1 MAFLTCWHMTNL
13 PTEIVEIV
21 ERDLQTFDSIAADSQ
36 IMGQQVDKVIRNS
49 KNAWIPTSHWIGG
62 WLWYYI
68 DKVNRENF
76 CYDLTEIDG
85 GNIQYTQYGEG
96 QFYNWHID
104 AGVDTCYKPQSIP
117 CGGYNAQGFT
127 LPDKVVADN
136 EKVRKL
142 SFSLQLSDPTD
153 YTGGEVQFLDNSG
166 NNFFA
171 PKQKG
176 TLIIFDSR
184 TKHRVR
190 KVKTGLRKSIVGWAV
205 GPRWK

>member
-21 ERDLQTFDSIAADSQ
+21 EKDLQTFDSIAADSQ
-36 IMGQQVDKVIRNS
+36 IMGAQVDKVIRNS

-85 GNIQYTQYGEG
+85 GSIQYTQYGEG
-96 QFYNWHID
+96 QFYDWHID
-104 AGVDTCYKPQSIP
+104 AGIDLMYKPQLLAGS
-117 CGGYNAQGFT
+117 GVNLAQDQVSLNGEF
-127 LPDKVVADN
+127 
-136 EKVRKL
+136 VRKL
-142 SFSLQLSDPTD
+142 SFSLQLSDPD
-153 YTGGEVQFLDNSG
+153 EYTGGEVQFMDNARETY
-166 NNFFA
+166 FA
-171 PKQKG
+171 PKTKG
-176 TLIIFDSR
+176 ALILFDSR
-184 TKHRVR
+184 TPHRVR
-190 KVKTGLRKSIVGWAV
+190 KVRSGMRKSLVGWVV